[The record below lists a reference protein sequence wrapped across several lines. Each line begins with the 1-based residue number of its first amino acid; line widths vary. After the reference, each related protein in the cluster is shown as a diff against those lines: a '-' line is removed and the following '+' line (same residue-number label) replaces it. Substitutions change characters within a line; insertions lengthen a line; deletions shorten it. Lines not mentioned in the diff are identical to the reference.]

1 MRAVCWS
8 ALVAFALVAPRV
20 AHSQTY
26 PSKPVRLIVPYAAG
40 GPVDSMGRLLAP
52 RLVEIWG
59 QQIVIDNR
67 AGANSIVG
75 SEVAA
80 RAAPDGYNLVLIS
93 ASFTVNATLYPK
105 LPFDPIRD
113 FTPITLVASG
123 PGLLVT
129 HPSLPVRNLKE
140 LIAFAKAKPG
150 ALSFG
155 SAGSGAPTSH
165 LGMELLKITAG
176 IDIVHVPY
184 KSMAPALIDILGGQ
198 VQMGMPTIN
207 AVLPH
212 IKSGRL
218 RAIGVSSLQRSP
230 TAPDV
235 PTLAEAG
242 MPGYEAINW
251 FASLGPAGRPGG
263 VRGQCGVPLD
273 VHHGERGEQTE
284 PEHATVR
291 RVEWLTEQQA
301 DGDAGQGGLTERR
314 AEERHPSRDDQVTEP
329 AQNRREHQDAEKATN
344 EKRILKI

>member
-1 MRAVCWS
+1 MINRCK
-8 ALVAFALVAPRV
+8 LVGVLGAFVVPLAGFAQQPP
-20 AHSQTY
+20 AY
-26 PSKPVRLIVPYAAG
+26 PAKPVRLIVPYAAG
-40 GPVDSMGRLLAP
+40 GPVDSMARLLVP
-52 RLVEIWG
+52 RLVEVWG
-59 QQIVIDNR
+59 QQVVIDNR

-140 LIAFAKAKPG
+140 LIAFAKSKPG
-150 ALSFG
+150 ALSYG

-165 LGMELLKITAG
+165 LGMELLKSTAG

-212 IKSGRL
+212 IRSGRL
-218 RAIGVSSLQRSP
+218 RAIGVSSLQRSS
-230 TAPDV
+230 TAPEV

-251 FASLGPAGRPGG
+251 FAILGPSGFP
-263 VRGQCGVPLD
+263 
-273 VHHGERGEQTE
+273 
-284 PEHATVR
+284 
-291 RVEWLTEQQA
+291 
-301 DGDAGQGGLTERR
+301 
-314 AEERHPSRDDQVTEP
+314 P
-329 AQNRREHQDAEKATN
+329 AIAEKIYADTA
-344 EKRILKI
+344 EVLKSPELRERIGAAGMEPKSIPPSALAGYIKSEIAKWGKAVKASGARPE

>member
-1 MRAVCWS
+1 MFCSTRTRGMPRTNSLS
-8 ALVAFALVAPRV
+8 ALVGLVFLAAGV
-20 AHSQTY
+20 SYSQPY
-26 PSKPVRLIVPYAAG
+26 PSRPVRLIVPYAAG
-40 GPVDSMGRLLAP
+40 GPVDSMGRLLVP
-52 RLVEIWG
+52 RLVDVWG

-80 RAAPDGYNLVLIS
+80 RSAPDGYTLVLIS

-105 LPFDPIRD
+105 LPFDPVRD
-113 FTPITLVASG
+113 FTPVTLIASG
-123 PGLLVT
+123 PGMLVT

-140 LIAFAKAKPG
+140 LIALAKAKPG
-150 ALSFG
+150 AMSYG

-176 IDIVHVPY
+176 IDVVHVPY
-184 KSMAPALIDILGGQ
+184 KSMAPALIDVLGGQ
-198 VQMGMPTIN
+198 IQMSMPTVN

-212 IKSGRL
+212 LRSGRL

-251 FASLGPAGRPGG
+251 FAILGPTGI
-263 VRGQCGVPLD
+263 
-273 VHHGERGEQTE
+273 
-284 PEHATVR
+284 
-291 RVEWLTEQQA
+291 
-301 DGDAGQGGLTERR
+301 
-314 AEERHPSRDDQVTEP
+314 P
-329 AQNRREHQDAEKATN
+329 AAIAEKIHTDTA
-344 EKRILKI
+344 EVLKGAELKERIAAAGMEPKPMPPTELAAYMKTEIVKWGKAVNASGAKAE

>member
-1 MRAVCWS
+1 MNHHCKVVA
-8 ALVAFALVAPRV
+8 ALGACALALSPESFAQQA
-20 AHSQTY
+20 Y
-26 PSKPVRLIVPYAAG
+26 PAKPVRLIIPYAAG

-52 RLVEIWG
+52 RLVDLWG

-75 SEVAA
+75 CEVAA
-80 RAAPDGYNLVLIS
+80 RSAPDGYNLVLVS

-105 LPFDPIRD
+105 LPFDPLRD

-129 HPSLPVRNLKE
+129 HASLPARNLKE
-140 LIAFAKAKPG
+140 LIALAKSKPG
-150 ALSFG
+150 ALSYG

-165 LGMELLKITAG
+165 LGMELLKVTAG

-184 KSMAPALIDILGGQ
+184 KSMAPALVDILGGQ

-218 RAIGVSSLQRSP
+218 RAIGVSSLHRSP

-251 FASLGPAGRPGG
+251 FAILGPH
-263 VRGQCGVPLD
+263 GVPAAIADKIHADTAEVLKSPELR
-273 VHHGERGEQTE
+273 ERIGAAGME
-284 PEHATVR
+284 PKSIP
-291 RVEWLTEQQA
+291 
-301 DGDAGQGGLTERR
+301 
-314 AEERHPSRDDQVTEP
+314 PSELAAYIKSEIVKWG
-329 AQNRREHQDAEKATN
+329 KAVKASGAKP
-344 EKRILKI
+344 E

>member
-1 MRAVCWS
+1 MTRFLS
-8 ALVAFALVAPRV
+8 AAMAGLALLAPGIS
-20 AHSQTY
+20 HSQAY

-75 SEVAA
+75 SEAAA

-129 HPSLPVRNLKE
+129 HPSLPVRNLRE
-140 LIAFAKAKPG
+140 LIALAKAKPG

-155 SAGSGAPTSH
+155 SAGAGAPTSH

-251 FASLGPAGRPGG
+251 FAILGPAGIPAPVTQKIHTDTAEALKGTELRERIAAAGMEPKSMPSSELAPYIKSEIVKWGKAVKASGARP
-263 VRGQCGVPLD
+263 
-273 VHHGERGEQTE
+273 E
-284 PEHATVR
+284 
-291 RVEWLTEQQA
+291 
-301 DGDAGQGGLTERR
+301 
-314 AEERHPSRDDQVTEP
+314 
-329 AQNRREHQDAEKATN
+329 
-344 EKRILKI
+344 

>member
-1 MRAVCWS
+1 MNIQQKRVVVLGAC
-8 ALVAFALVAPRV
+8 ALALPCGSFAQQA
-20 AHSQTY
+20 Y

-40 GPVDSMGRLLAP
+40 GPVDSMGRLLTP
-52 RLVEIWG
+52 RLAEVWG

-75 SEVAA
+75 CEVAA
-80 RAAPDGYNLVLIS
+80 RSAPDGYHLVLIS

-129 HPSLPVRNLKE
+129 HSSLPVRNLKE
-140 LIAFAKAKPG
+140 LIALAKSKPG
-150 ALSFG
+150 ALSYG
-155 SAGSGAPTSH
+155 SAGAGAPTSH

-176 IDIVHVPY
+176 LDIVHVPY
-184 KSMAPALIDILGGQ
+184 KSMAPALVDILGGQ

-212 IKSGRL
+212 IRVGRL

-251 FASLGPAGRPGG
+251 FAILGPNGI
-263 VRGQCGVPLD
+263 
-273 VHHGERGEQTE
+273 
-284 PEHATVR
+284 
-291 RVEWLTEQQA
+291 
-301 DGDAGQGGLTERR
+301 
-314 AEERHPSRDDQVTEP
+314 P
-329 AQNRREHQDAEKATN
+329 AAIAEKIHADTA
-344 EKRILKI
+344 EVLKSPELRERIGAAGMEPKSIPPAELAAYIKTEIVKWGKAVKASGARPD

>member
-1 MRAVCWS
+1 MNIHRKPVVVLGAC
-8 ALVAFALVAPRV
+8 ALAWPFGSLAQQA
-20 AHSQTY
+20 Y
-26 PSKPVRLIVPYAAG
+26 PAKPVRLIVPYAAG
-40 GPVDSMGRLLAP
+40 GPVDSMGRLLTP
-52 RLVEIWG
+52 RLADVWG

-75 SEVAA
+75 CEVAA
-80 RAAPDGYNLVLIS
+80 RSAPDGYNLVLIS

-129 HPSLPVRNLKE
+129 HSSLPVRNLRE
-140 LIAFAKAKPG
+140 LIALAKSKRG
-150 ALSFG
+150 ALSYG

-176 IDIVHVPY
+176 LDIVHVPY
-184 KSMAPALIDILGGQ
+184 KSMAPALVDILGGQ

-212 IKSGRL
+212 IRSGRL

-251 FASLGPAGRPGG
+251 FAILGPHGIPAVIVEKIHADTAEVLKSPELRARIGAAGMEPKSIPPSELGAYIKTEIVKWGKAVKASGARP
-263 VRGQCGVPLD
+263 
-273 VHHGERGEQTE
+273 E
-284 PEHATVR
+284 
-291 RVEWLTEQQA
+291 
-301 DGDAGQGGLTERR
+301 
-314 AEERHPSRDDQVTEP
+314 
-329 AQNRREHQDAEKATN
+329 
-344 EKRILKI
+344 

>member
-1 MRAVCWS
+1 MVNRYLRAV
-8 ALVAFALVAPRV
+8 VAMTLLAPAV
-20 AHSQTY
+20 SYSQMY
-26 PSKPVRLIVPYAAG
+26 PARPVRMIVPYAAG
-40 GPVDSMGRLLAP
+40 GPVDSMARLLVP
-52 RLVEIWG
+52 RLTEVWG

-75 SEVAA
+75 SEQLA
-80 RAAPDGYNLVLIS
+80 RSAPDGYTLGLVS
-93 ASFTVNATLYPK
+93 ASFTVNVSLYPK
-105 LPFDPIRD
+105 LPFDAVRD

-129 HPSLPVRNLKE
+129 HPSLPARNLKE
-140 LIAFAKAKPG
+140 LIALAKAKPG
-150 ALSFG
+150 ALSYG

-176 IDIVHVPY
+176 IDIVHIPY

-212 IKSGRL
+212 IRSGRL

-230 TAPDV
+230 TAADV

-251 FASLGPAGRPGG
+251 FAIFGPNGIPAAIADKIHADTADVLKSAELRERIGAAGM
-263 VRGQCGVPLD
+263 
-273 VHHGERGEQTE
+273 E
-284 PEHATVR
+284 PRSMPPAELSGYVKNEIAK
-291 RVEWLTEQQA
+291 W
-301 DGDAGQGGLTERR
+301 GR
-314 AEERHPSRDDQVTEP
+314 AV
-329 AQNRREHQDAEKATN
+329 KASGAKP
-344 EKRILKI
+344 E

>member
-1 MRAVCWS
+1 MTHRRNLVNVLG
-8 ALVAFALVAPRV
+8 ALAIPLACFAQQPPA
-20 AHSQTY
+20 Y

-40 GPVDSMGRLLAP
+40 GPVDSMARLLVP
-52 RLVEIWG
+52 RLVETWG
-59 QQIVIDNR
+59 QQVVIDNR

-140 LIAFAKAKPG
+140 LIAFAKSKPG
-150 ALSFG
+150 ALSYG

-165 LGMELLKITAG
+165 LGMELLKSTAG

-212 IKSGRL
+212 IRSGRL
-218 RAIGVSSLQRSP
+218 RAIGVSSLQRSA
-230 TAPDV
+230 TAPEV

-251 FASLGPAGRPGG
+251 FAILGPSGFP
-263 VRGQCGVPLD
+263 
-273 VHHGERGEQTE
+273 
-284 PEHATVR
+284 
-291 RVEWLTEQQA
+291 
-301 DGDAGQGGLTERR
+301 
-314 AEERHPSRDDQVTEP
+314 P
-329 AQNRREHQDAEKATN
+329 AIAEKIHADTA
-344 EKRILKI
+344 EVLKSPELRERIGAAGMEPKSIPPSELAGYIKSEIAKWGKAVKASGAKPE

>member
-1 MRAVCWS
+1 MINRCELVTVLG
-8 ALVAFALVAPRV
+8 ALAIPFTCCAQQPPV
-20 AHSQTY
+20 Y

-40 GPVDSMGRLLAP
+40 GPVDSMARLLVP
-52 RLVEIWG
+52 RLVDVWG
-59 QQIVIDNR
+59 QQVIIDNR

-113 FTPITLVASG
+113 FTPIALVASG

-150 ALSFG
+150 ALSYG
-155 SAGSGAPTSH
+155 SAGAGAPTSH
-165 LGMELLKITAG
+165 LGMELLKSTAG
-176 IDIVHVPY
+176 IDVVHVPY

-212 IKSGRL
+212 IRAGRL
-218 RAIGVSSLQRSP
+218 RAIGVSSLQRSS
-230 TAPDV
+230 TAPEV

-251 FASLGPAGRPGG
+251 FAILGPSGFP
-263 VRGQCGVPLD
+263 
-273 VHHGERGEQTE
+273 
-284 PEHATVR
+284 
-291 RVEWLTEQQA
+291 
-301 DGDAGQGGLTERR
+301 
-314 AEERHPSRDDQVTEP
+314 P
-329 AQNRREHQDAEKATN
+329 AIAEKIYADTV
-344 EKRILKI
+344 EVLKSPELRERIGAAGMEPKSIPPPALAGYIKSEIDKWGRAVKASGAKPE

>member
-1 MRAVCWS
+1 MA
-8 ALVAFALVAPRV
+8 
-20 AHSQTY
+20 
-26 PSKPVRLIVPYAAG
+26 
-40 GPVDSMGRLLAP
+40 RLLVP
-52 RLVEIWG
+52 RLVETWG
-59 QQIVIDNR
+59 QQVVIDNR

-140 LIAFAKAKPG
+140 LIAFAKSKPG
-150 ALSFG
+150 ALSYG

-165 LGMELLKITAG
+165 LGMELLKSTAG

-212 IKSGRL
+212 IRSGRL
-218 RAIGVSSLQRSP
+218 RAIGVSSLQRSA
-230 TAPDV
+230 TAPEV

-251 FASLGPAGRPGG
+251 FAILGPSGFP
-263 VRGQCGVPLD
+263 
-273 VHHGERGEQTE
+273 
-284 PEHATVR
+284 
-291 RVEWLTEQQA
+291 
-301 DGDAGQGGLTERR
+301 
-314 AEERHPSRDDQVTEP
+314 P
-329 AQNRREHQDAEKATN
+329 AIAEKIHADTA
-344 EKRILKI
+344 EVLKSPELRERIGAAGMEPKSIPPSELAGYIKSEIAKWGKAVKASGAKPE

>member
-1 MRAVCWS
+1 MTRFLS
-8 ALVAFALVAPRV
+8 AIMAGLALLAPGV
-20 AHSQTY
+20 SHSQAY

-251 FASLGPAGRPGG
+251 FAILGPAGIPAPVAQKIHADTAEALKGTELRERIAAAGMEPKSMPPSELAPYIKSEIVKWGKAVKASGARP
-263 VRGQCGVPLD
+263 
-273 VHHGERGEQTE
+273 E
-284 PEHATVR
+284 
-291 RVEWLTEQQA
+291 
-301 DGDAGQGGLTERR
+301 
-314 AEERHPSRDDQVTEP
+314 
-329 AQNRREHQDAEKATN
+329 
-344 EKRILKI
+344 

>member
-1 MRAVCWS
+1 LLLLAYG
-8 ALVAFALVAPRV
+8 A
-20 AHSQTY
+20 AHSQAY

-52 RLVEIWG
+52 RLVDVWG
-59 QQIVIDNR
+59 QQVVIDNR

-75 SEVAA
+75 CEVAA
-80 RAAPDGYNLVLIS
+80 RAAPDGYNLVLVS
-93 ASFTVNATLYPK
+93 ASFTVNVTLYPK

-150 ALSFG
+150 ALSYG

-212 IKSGRL
+212 IRSGRL

-251 FASLGPAGRPGG
+251 FAILGPSGIPPAIAQKIHADTAEVLKSPELRERIGAAGM
-263 VRGQCGVPLD
+263 
-273 VHHGERGEQTE
+273 E
-284 PEHATVR
+284 PKS
-291 RVEWLTEQQA
+291 LP
-301 DGDAGQGGLTERR
+301 
-314 AEERHPSRDDQVTEP
+314 PSELAAYVKSEIVKWG
-329 AQNRREHQDAEKATN
+329 KAVKASGAKP
-344 EKRILKI
+344 E